1 MKLQLILPA
10 LAVVAL
16 AACSKEEA
24 PASVATTPATAPSAT
39 APESEVVQTEGLSK
53 LPDQLSAEE
62 IQARRE
68 AWVSGGASSD
78 SRVAATPRPTR
89 E

>member
-10 LAVVAL
+10 LALVGL
-16 AACSKEEA
+16 AACSKEDV
-24 PASVATTPATAPSAT
+24 PASVTAPAPTAAAMEETDAT
-39 APESEVVQTEGLSK
+39 QTEGLSQV
-53 LPDQLSAEE
+53 PDQLTAEE

-68 AWVSGGASSD
+68 AWVRGGAPAE
-78 SRVAATPRPTR
+78 RVAAAPRASR